1 MTDEELKKKK
11 RELYIGMIETSLK
24 KERLDQKD
32 LVMLLSGYKKL
43 KAIVDE
49 NYMRLVDKK
58 VLLYTKK
65 YPESATLIGNL
76 LGLNNSTE
84 LTNNLLTQDV
94 DSLVINLNSVLNS
107 PSIDEQLIRQ
117 YYDQIK
123 FKMHELSNNRNNI
136 STEDYNMAMSKLHD
150 ARIRCE
156 ETLSLIQEENNA
168 WGL

>member
-49 NYMRLVDKK
+49 NYMRLIDKK
-58 VLLYTKK
+58 VLLYIKK
-65 YPESATLIGNL
+65 HPESAVLVSNL
-76 LGLNNSTE
+76 LGLSNSTE
-84 LTNNLLTQDV
+84 LTNNVVTQDV
-94 DSLVINLNSVLNS
+94 DSLVNNLNSVLNS
-107 PSIDEQLIRQ
+107 PAIDEQSVRR

-123 FKMHELSNNRNNI
+123 YKMHELSNSRSDI
-136 STEDYNMAMSKLHD
+136 STEDFNMAMSKLHD